1 MNLTLLWNSILFL
14 HNVISHWVF
23 QDKLSVYSQINYL
36 KHFICMGNIYFHLG
50 YTDAYIYGNMG
61 LDVNN
66 KLFYLQT

>member
-1 MNLTLLWNSILFL
+1 
-14 HNVISHWVF
+14 
-23 QDKLSVYSQINYL
+23 
-36 KHFICMGNIYFHLG
+36 MGNIYFHLG